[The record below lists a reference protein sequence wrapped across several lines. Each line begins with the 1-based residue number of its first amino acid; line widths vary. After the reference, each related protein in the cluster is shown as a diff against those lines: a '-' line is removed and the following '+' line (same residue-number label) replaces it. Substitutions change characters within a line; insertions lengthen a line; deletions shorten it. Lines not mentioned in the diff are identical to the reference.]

1 MSAPG
6 RLPDVNRVGYSAP
19 FRWLV
24 GGWVDLWKAPGPCLA
39 YGAFVAALLTI
50 VAYSLYASGLAF
62 EVVIL
67 ALGLVL
73 IAPIL
78 AMGPYEAGRRLE
90 AGDRVRLAQVFVVRS
105 ALRQDAFFL
114 GLALFLVFSFWI
126 QAAQVVYGLSTYE
139 LHATLPEFLGFAF
152 TTEDG
157 QRMLVI
163 GGMIGG
169 AIAFVAYALVVVSA
183 PMLLEGRFDVFMAT
197 VTSVRV
203 VTQNPGPMLLWAAIV
218 ATLVLASAATGFAA
232 LVVVFPW
239 LGLASWR
246 AYRGLVAVDSAVRP

>member
-6 RLPDVNRVGYSAP
+6 RLPDVNRVGYGAP
-19 FRWLV
+19 LRWLG
-24 GGWVDLWKAPGPCLA
+24 GGWADLWKAPGPCLV
-39 YGAFVAALLTI
+39 YGAFIAALLSLVTY
-50 VAYSLYASGLAF
+50 ALYASGLAF
-62 EVVIL
+62 QVVIL
-67 ALGLVL
+67 TLGLVL

-90 AGDRVRLAQVFVVRS
+90 AGQRPRLAQIFVVRS

-114 GLALFLVFSFWI
+114 GLAMFLVFSFWI
-126 QAAQVVYGLSTYE
+126 QAAQIVYGLSTYQ
-139 LHATLPEFLGFAF
+139 LHATLPEFLDFAF
-152 TTEDG
+152 KTEDG
-157 QRMLVI
+157 RRMLAI
-163 GGMIGG
+163 GGVIGG
-169 AIAFVAYALVVVSA
+169 AIAFVAYTLVVVSA
-183 PMLLEGRFDVFMAT
+183 PMLLERRFDVFMAT

-218 ATLVLASAATGFAA
+218 ASLVLASAATGFLA

-246 AYRGLVAVDSAVRP
+246 AYRGLVAVEPAVQP